1 MSKYPLMETAS
12 RKNWTVVSM
21 KNDWNAVFT
30 GDA

>member
-1 MSKYPLMETAS
+1 METAS

>member
-1 MSKYPLMETAS
+1 MSKYPLMETAR

-21 KNDWNAVFT
+21 KNDCNAVFT

>member
-1 MSKYPLMETAS
+1 METAI